1 MSTVKKESGDF
12 DGSFRTFSLFFFFF
26 YREGRRDR
34 VQKQKIHLQVF
45 YSDYLYICVGSFL
58 YFSFVHTLSLS
69 TCVYVHFYIRYWSL
83 GEERS
88 SSFQTQTLTRPWLP
102 SRREG
107 MESISRRTE
116 PNITNDLG
124 LDVCWCNRLSNLHRH
139 IPPVFLTVIT
149 DEVWSKFFQEI
160 YQPNGKTQKRKV
172 K

>member
-1 MSTVKKESGDF
+1 MSTVKKRVGDF

-26 YREGRRDR
+26 YRQGNRDR

-107 MESISRRTE
+107 MESISRRNE

-124 LDVCWCNRLSNLHRH
+124 LDMCWCNRLS
-139 IPPVFLTVIT
+139 IDTFLPCFWPLLPMRFDRNSFKKSISQT
-149 DEVWSKFFQEI
+149 ERPKKEKWNK
-160 YQPNGKTQKRKV
+160 K
-172 K
+172 

>member
-1 MSTVKKESGDF
+1 VTLTDRFGHF
-12 DGSFRTFSLFFFFF
+12 LFSFSSSVR
-26 YREGRRDR
+26 REGKDR

-45 YSDYLYICVGSFL
+45 YSEYLYICVGSFL

-124 LDVCWCNRLSNLHRH
+124 LDVCWCNRLFHRH
-139 IPPVFLTVIT
+139 IPPVFLTIIT

-160 YQPNGKTQKRKV
+160 YQPNGKTQKK
-172 K
+172 KWNKK

>member
-1 MSTVKKESGDF
+1 MSTVKKSRVTLTDRFGHF
-12 DGSFRTFSLFFFFF
+12 LFSFSSSVG
-26 YREGRRDR
+26 REGGTEFKSRKFICRSF
-34 VQKQKIHLQVF
+34 ILII
-45 YSDYLYICVGSFL
+45 YIFVLARFFIFL
-58 YFSFVHTLSLS
+58 SCILSLS

-124 LDVCWCNRLSNLHRH
+124 LDVCWCNRLFHRH
-139 IPPVFLTVIT
+139 IPPVFLTIIT

-160 YQPNGKTQKRKV
+160 YQPNGKTQKK
-172 K
+172 KWNKK